1 MASNPFHKVSYLD
14 GVPFAINPVFLVN
27 ERENSSSSN
36 NEDNFETMALNY
48 DLNKS
53 YSLLNTKIDY
63 FTEANVLL
71 KDKIKKQKKNLDN
84 TKNLL
89 ITNNNYRNKSLS
101 VSNIEAVYG
110 NNTSNPSFSLPKPHK
125 TEPSKSSAQPN
136 FFNNTN
142 SLLEPVRHL
151 PIQSKNESNQKKTDD
166 KNNNTNTVDN
176 KNNFKDL
183 FNYDS
188 SSLDPF
194 NDMELK
200 TINDLEEL
208 KTILQN
214 QQNQQIS
221 TQKEAQI
228 QQQPTVIAAIQ
239 PVQQQQ
245 QPHSNLNSNINFKQ
259 TNSNFL
265 VDNFGLPIV
274 NFK

>member
-1 MASNPFHKVSYLD
+1 MASNHFHKFSYLD
-14 GVPFAINPVFLVN
+14 GVPFAINPVFLIN
-27 ERENSSSSN
+27 ETDHSSN
-36 NEDNFETMALNY
+36 KEDNFENMALNY
-48 DLNKS
+48 DFSKS

-63 FTEANVLL
+63 FIEANVLL

-101 VSNIEAVYG
+101 LSNIDSTSSSSTSAAYT
-110 NNTSNPSFSLPKPHK
+110 NPPTNTLNTPIKPANS
-125 TEPSKSSAQPN
+125 PAQPN
-136 FFNNTN
+136 FFNNSN

-151 PIQSKNESNQKKTDD
+151 PIQNESNPPKNDD
-166 KNNNTNTVDN
+166 KNNNTNIDN

-200 TINDLEEL
+200 TINELEEL

-214 QQNQQIS
+214 QQSQQMS
-221 TQKEAQI
+221 AQKETQI
-228 QQQPTVIAAIQ
+228 FEPLSTINAT
-239 PVQQQQ
+239 QQQQ
-245 QPHSNLNSNINFKQ
+245 QQHLPHSNLNSNINFKQ

-274 NFK
+274 DFK